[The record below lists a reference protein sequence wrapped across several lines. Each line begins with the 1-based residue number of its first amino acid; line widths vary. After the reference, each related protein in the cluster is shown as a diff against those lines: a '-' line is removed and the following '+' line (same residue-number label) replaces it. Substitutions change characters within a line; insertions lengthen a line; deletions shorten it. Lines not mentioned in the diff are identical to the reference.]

1 MRLVTKVLIGT
12 AVVASVTAIAVIAS
26 EKEEKKDKVAVL
38 TADNEQGIRV
48 DVVDMAAEKKEDKSV
63 LKRIKRFVKQKFVKA
78 LAWVALHME
87 QIEAIGAVLGLA
99 GAVVSIAGSVRDF
112 AKGYETQKQLDRI
125 EALVANHD
133 ELQLER
139 TNHIGQYVDH
149 CAKTINDNLRTTDE
163 DVLALAEALGV
174 DILKGEVKA
183 A

>member
-38 TADNEQGIRV
+38 TADNDQGIRV
-48 DVVDMAAEKKEDKSV
+48 DVVDMAAEKVDKSV

-78 LAWVALHME
+78 IAWVALHME

-139 TNHIGQYVDH
+139 TNHIGEYVDH
-149 CAKTINDNLRTTDE
+149 CAKTINANLRTTDE

-174 DILKGEVKA
+174 DILEGEVKA